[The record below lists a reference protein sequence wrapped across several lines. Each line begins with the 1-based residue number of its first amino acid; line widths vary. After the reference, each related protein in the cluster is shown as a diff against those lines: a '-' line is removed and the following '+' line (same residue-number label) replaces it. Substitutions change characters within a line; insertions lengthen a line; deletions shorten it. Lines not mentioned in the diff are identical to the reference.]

1 MEILRTEKFGV
12 FTIVEVQ
19 DESGKKAVGISKRSR
34 KDSKNDNLGSSI
46 ATGRAKKALS
56 RKLLKKSVQN
66 VYMG

>member
-1 MEILRTEKFGV
+1 MQVTRTEKFGV

-34 KDSKNDNLGSSI
+34 LDSKNDDLGTSI
-46 ATGRAKKALS
+46 ATGRAKKSLA
-56 RKLLKKSVQN
+56 RKLEKKSVQN

>member
-1 MEILRTEKFGV
+1 MKILRTEKFGV

-19 DESGKKAVGISKRSR
+19 DESGKKAVGVSKRSR
-34 KDSKNDNLGSSI
+34 LDSRNDDLGTSI

-56 RKLLKKSVQN
+56 RKLEKKSVQN

>member
-1 MEILRTEKFGV
+1 MQVLRTEKFGV

-19 DESGKKAVGISKRSR
+19 DESGKKAVGVSKRSR
-34 KDSKNDNLGSSI
+34 LDSKNDTLGTSI

-56 RKLLKKSVQN
+56 RKLQKKPIQN